1 MQAFV
6 RPDSCRRGQAI
17 PMHLFRAPRGVGN
30 KILFTIYNGLVRAWS
45 QVGMALKLILFHSL
59 SFLGFVCLRWL
70 DGVFE
75 IETTMRRYC
84 MSNSLRFLQITAE
97 HQHCPFFTL
106 FLTIK
111 TLSQNISIMVLQ
123 ISLKLHEHRDGCW
136 RKKLP

>member
-97 HQHCPFFTL
+97 QQGCPVFIV

-111 TLSQNISIMVLQ
+111 MSSQNTSITFLE
-123 ISLKLHEHRDGCW
+123 ISLKLREHQGGCW
-136 RKKLP
+136 RKNLP